1 MVELFISQR
10 GTKSWYLDHQRHR
23 ANGPAIQFTDG
34 VLHWFWYGHPGDNKW
49 LAYVYSL
56 MALRVGSITINYIEP
71 MVLLLHILMDIWCG
85 TGMTEKLTSLNI

>member
-34 VLHWFWYGHPGDNKW
+34 VLHWFWYGHPHRENGPAVVWADGAVRW
-49 LAYVYSL
+49 HWHGRVVTEYEHMILA
-56 MALRVGSITINYIEP
+56 GQEITN
-71 MVLLLHILMDIWCG
+71 D
-85 TGMTEKLTSLNI
+85 